1 MKFNRAEIK
10 DIEKLQKYERIFA
23 YLLKKNSFTK
33 PDIWK
38 CGESKRLIGRI
49 INDLISE
56 GALIE
61 KPKKAF

>member
-10 DIEKLQKYERIFA
+10 DIEKIQKYERTFA

-49 INDLISE
+49 INE
-56 GALIE
+56 
-61 KPKKAF
+61 